1 VIDGAGAALYV
12 APYAL
17 DATPTHADLIAG
29 ADATYLWAERLPASM
44 RAKLGAFGSY
54 NEAAAFAS
62 AYADP
67 AGLGRRR
74 FLDLAMLT
82 DMAPVHVNNLP
93 TLLARAAG
101 LL

>member
-1 VIDGAGAALYV
+1 V
-12 APYAL
+12 
-17 DATPTHADLIAG
+17 
-29 ADATYLWAERLPASM
+29 
-44 RAKLGAFGSY
+44 
-54 NEAAAFAS
+54 AFAT

-93 TLLARAAG
+93 TLLARATG

>member
-1 VIDGAGAALYV
+1 
-12 APYAL
+12 
-17 DATPTHADLIAG
+17 
-29 ADATYLWAERLPASM
+29 M
-44 RAKLGAFGSY
+44 MAKLGAFGSY
-54 NEAAAFAS
+54 DEAEGFAA

-74 FLDLAMLT
+74 FLDLGLLV
-82 DMAPVHVNNLP
+82 DLAPAHVNNLP